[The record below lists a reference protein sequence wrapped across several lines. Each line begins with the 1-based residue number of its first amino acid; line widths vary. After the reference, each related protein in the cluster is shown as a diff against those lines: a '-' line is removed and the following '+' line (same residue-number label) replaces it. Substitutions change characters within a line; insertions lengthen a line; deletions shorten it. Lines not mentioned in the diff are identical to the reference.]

1 VGLRLLATLANS
13 SGLLVPFDP
22 LQLPLI
28 WERRLGNPILAM
40 AVGAAVP
47 VIAVLALAGNRVGQL
62 AVAAFWTM
70 TAGLSVLLALMA
82 NRHFGLV
89 YVLFLVVAWQAAA
102 AGRAV
107 SQLGLAWI
115 AAQAGFGVIAAGIA
129 LAVPFSPGREV
140 ARFLAAPERIG
151 LPVMALPPFVGVD
164 HVARNRREV
173 VNIAKSCRDTFQ
185 VWDYYR
191 HPALKPAE
199 IVDKIKVLA
208 AGQGGHALLVIQ
220 EEEAAGL
227 AGLAEPAFRRIAA
240 FTGALYFRALIFEI
254 RVAPAPAQALPEC
267 RALNPEMAPR

>member
-13 SGLLVPFDP
+13 SGLIVPFDP

-28 WERRLGNPILAM
+28 WERRLANPFLAM
-40 AVGAAVP
+40 AVGVAAP
-47 VIAVLALAGNRVGQL
+47 VMAVLALAGDRAGQA
-62 AVAAFWTM
+62 AVAAFWAM
-70 TAGLSVLLALMA
+70 TAALSVLLALMA

-89 YVLFLVVAWQAAA
+89 YVLFVVLAWQGADS
-102 AGRAV
+102 GRHV
-107 SQLGLAWI
+107 SRIGFAWI
-115 AAQAGFGVIAAGIA
+115 ASQAAFGLVAAGLA
-129 LAVPFSPGREV
+129 LAIPFSPGRDV
-140 ARFLAAPERIG
+140 ARFLAAPERVG

-208 AGQGGHALLVIQ
+208 AGQGGYALLVIQ

-227 AGLAEPAFRRIAA
+227 PGLADPAFRRIATFA
-240 FTGALYFRALIFEI
+240 HALYFRASIYDV
-254 RVAPAPAQALPEC
+254 RVAPGQPQALPEC